1 MPFSMMGA
9 ALPYDRSISDIIN
22 AFEHNGPRMLMRIAP
37 LVTSACS
44 LWYSFDQD
52 LLMGVVLNPNR
63 RAQSNSLLPSSFR
76 SFFRSGLVRVVGL
89 LGLTLL
95 SGGYNA
101 FIDKPG
107 HETLYWYTTGTLLAA
122 SQLIFVPFAAPKVY
136 AIIENGSQ
144 GVPNSG
150 LDSWLMVHRVRTW
163 VVDLAAWGCFVAAAV
178 M

>member
-1 MPFSMMGA
+1 MMA

-22 AFEHNGPRMLMRIAP
+22 VFEHNAPRMLMRIAP
-37 LVTSACS
+37 LVTSTCS

-52 LLMGVVLNPNR
+52 FLMGVFLNPNH

-107 HETLYWYTTGTLLAA
+107 RETLYWYTTGTLLAA
-122 SQLIFVPFAAPKVY
+122 SHLIFVPFAAPKVQ
-136 AIIENGSQ
+136 AIIEDRPQ
-144 GVPNSG
+144 GRPNSD

-163 VVDLAAWGCFVAAAV
+163 VVDLAAWGCFVAGAAV